1 MRSDVRSITDI
12 WANHTVAMC
21 NVTMDSV
28 SDSERLC
35 GQTRYFFFGA
45 HRSSLCFHYTL
56 NRRLFKL
63 KSNDALS
70 QFSRRLACIIV
81 PHVFAFA
88 QRRSHAHIG
97 WLHLGGP

>member
-35 GQTRYFFFGA
+35 GQTRYFFLALIDHHSAFITLSTGA
-45 HRSSLCFHYTL
+45 FSS
-56 NRRLFKL
+56 
-63 KSNDALS
+63 
-70 QFSRRLACIIV
+70 
-81 PHVFAFA
+81 
-88 QRRSHAHIG
+88 
-97 WLHLGGP
+97 